1 MVGIEIL
8 KKKMKKKK
16 KKTTGRTRNWEGG
29 ASCCTERQPALP
41 CEATLAATQGWGEGQ
56 GS

>member
-8 KKKMKKKK
+8 KKKKKK

-41 CEATLAATQGWGEGQ
+41 CEATLAATQDWGEGQ